1 MMARYAVRQLGYMA
15 LTLLVVSCAV
25 FVLNEFAPGDVAR
38 KLLGAYATQEQV
50 EHLTRQLGLDR
61 PVLVRYVEYMGDVFT
76 GNFGQSLTF
85 KVPVAQILLER
96 LANTTLLAAIAFVV
110 IVPLAILFGVL
121 SGMREGSVQD
131 QSILIAANF
140 LSSLPEFATG
150 VFLVS
155 IFAVWLGWLPG
166 TSPLST
172 GGNWSIASQLVM
184 PVLVMALYDM
194 GYLIA
199 MIRVSMIGVM
209 RQPFIRTAILKGMPR
224 RDVIVKHAL
233 RNALIAP
240 FTAILLQINYLIAG
254 VVVVETVFAY
264 PGFGRLMLQAAMS
277 KDIALVEAGTL
288 VAVLIAM
295 TTQLVGDL
303 GYMLL
308 DPRIRIQK

>member
-1 MMARYAVRQLGYMA
+1 MARHAVRQLAYMA

-50 EHLTRQLGLDR
+50 EHLTQQLGLDR
-61 PVLVRYVEYMGDVFT
+61 PVLVRYVEYMGDVLR

-96 LANTTLLAAIAFVV
+96 LSNTLLLAAIAFAV
-110 IVPLAILFGVL
+110 IVPLAVLFGVL
-121 SGMREGSVQD
+121 AGMREGSAQD
-131 QSILIAANF
+131 HSILIAANF

-155 IFAVWLGWLPG
+155 ILTVWLGWLPG

-209 RQPFIRTAILKGMPR
+209 RQPFIRTAILKGMKR

-277 KDIALVEAGTL
+277 KDIALVEAGAL

-295 TTQLVGDL
+295 TTQLAGDL

>member
-1 MMARYAVRQLGYMA
+1 MARYAVRQLGYMA

-50 EHLTRQLGLDR
+50 EHLTQQLGLDR
-61 PVLVRYVEYMGDVFT
+61 PVLVRYLEYMGDVLR

-96 LANTTLLAAIAFVV
+96 LSNTLLLAAIAFAV
-110 IVPLAILFGVL
+110 IVPLAVLFGVL
-121 SGMREGSVQD
+121 AGMREGSVED
-131 QSILIAANF
+131 HSILIAANF

-155 IFAVWLGWLPG
+155 IFTVWLGWLPG

-209 RQPFIRTAILKGMPR
+209 RQPFIRTAILKGMKR

-277 KDIALVEAGTL
+277 KDIALVEAGAL

-308 DPRIRIQK
+308 DPRIRIRK

>member
-1 MMARYAVRQLGYMA
+1 MARYAVRQLGYMA

-50 EHLTRQLGLDR
+50 EHLTQQLGLDR
-61 PVLVRYVEYMGDVFT
+61 PVLVRYLEYMGDVLR

-96 LANTTLLAAIAFVV
+96 LSNTLLLAAIAFAV
-110 IVPLAILFGVL
+110 IVPLAVLFGVL
-121 SGMREGSVQD
+121 AGMREGSVQD
-131 QSILIAANF
+131 HSILIAANF

-155 IFAVWLGWLPG
+155 IFTVWLGWLPG
-166 TSPLST
+166 TSPLSS

-209 RQPFIRTAILKGMPR
+209 RQPFIRTAILKGMKR

-277 KDIALVEAGTL
+277 KDIALVEAGAL

-295 TTQLVGDL
+295 ATQLAGDL

>member
-1 MMARYAVRQLGYMA
+1 MARYAVRQLGYMA

-50 EHLTRQLGLDR
+50 EHLTQQLGLDR
-61 PVLVRYVEYMGDVFT
+61 PVLVRYLEYMGDVLR

-96 LANTTLLAAIAFVV
+96 LSNTLLLAAIAFAV
-110 IVPLAILFGVL
+110 IVPLAVLFGVL
-121 SGMREGSVQD
+121 AGMREGSVQD
-131 QSILIAANF
+131 HSILIAANF

-155 IFAVWLGWLPG
+155 IFTVWLGWLPG
-166 TSPLST
+166 TSPLSS

-209 RQPFIRTAILKGMPR
+209 RQPFIRTAILKGMKR

-277 KDIALVEAGTL
+277 KDIALVEAGAL

-308 DPRIRIQK
+308 DPRIRIRK

>member
-1 MMARYAVRQLGYMA
+1 MARHAVRQLAYMA

-50 EHLTRQLGLDR
+50 EHLTQQLGLDR
-61 PVLVRYVEYMGDVFT
+61 PVLVRYVEYMGDVLR
-76 GNFGQSLTF
+76 GNLGQSLTF
-85 KVPVAQILLER
+85 KVPVAQILVER
-96 LANTTLLAAIAFVV
+96 LSNTLLLAAIAFAV
-110 IVPLAILFGVL
+110 IVPLAVLFGVL
-121 SGMREGSVQD
+121 AGMREGSVED
-131 QSILIAANF
+131 HSILIAANF

-155 IFAVWLGWLPG
+155 IFTVWLGWLPG

-209 RQPFIRTAILKGMPR
+209 RQPFIRTAILKGMKR

-277 KDIALVEAGTL
+277 KDIALVEAGAL

-295 TTQLVGDL
+295 TTQLAGDL

>member
-1 MMARYAVRQLGYMA
+1 MARYAVRQLGYMA
-15 LTLLVVSCAV
+15 FTLLVVSCGV

-50 EHLTRQLGLDR
+50 DHLTGQLGLDR
-61 PVLVRYVEYMGDVFT
+61 PVLVRYVEYMGNVLA

-85 KVPVAQILLER
+85 KVPVAQILVER
-96 LANTTLLAAIAFVV
+96 LSNTLLLAAIAFAV
-110 IVPLAILFGVL
+110 IVPLAVLFGVVA
-121 SGMREGSVQD
+121 GMREGSAQD
-131 QSILIAANF
+131 HSILIAANF

-150 VFLVS
+150 VFLAS
-155 IFAVWLGWLPG
+155 IFTVWLGWLPG
-166 TSPLST
+166 TSPLSS

-209 RQPFIRTAILKGMPR
+209 RQSFIRTATLKGMKR
-224 RDVIVKHAL
+224 REVILKHAL

-277 KDIALVEAGTL
+277 KDIALVEAGAL

-295 TTQLVGDL
+295 TTQLIGDL

-308 DPRIRIQK
+308 DPRIRVHK

>member
-1 MMARYAVRQLGYMA
+1 MARYAVRQLAYMV

-50 EHLTRQLGLDR
+50 EHLTQQLGLDR
-61 PVLVRYVEYMGDVFT
+61 PVLVRYVEYMGDVLR

-96 LANTTLLAAIAFVV
+96 LSNTLLLAAIAFAV
-110 IVPLAILFGVL
+110 IVPLAVLFGVL
-121 SGMREGSVQD
+121 AGMREGSVED
-131 QSILIAANF
+131 HSILIVANF

-155 IFAVWLGWLPG
+155 IFTVWLGWLPG

-209 RQPFIRTAILKGMPR
+209 RQPFIRTAILKGMKR

-277 KDIALVEAGTL
+277 KDIALVEAGAL

-295 TTQLVGDL
+295 TTQLAGDL